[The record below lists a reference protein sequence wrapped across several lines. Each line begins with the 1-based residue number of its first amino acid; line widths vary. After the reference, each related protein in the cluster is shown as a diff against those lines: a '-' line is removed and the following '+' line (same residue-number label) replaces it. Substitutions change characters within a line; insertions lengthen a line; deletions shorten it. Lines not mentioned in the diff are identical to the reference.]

1 MRFLIDAQLPPSL
14 VPLLRE
20 AGHEAEHISDRLP
33 QDAPDQR
40 IWLRALNEERVL
52 VTKDEDFAGW
62 SRLRDPAPRIVWI
75 RLGNLKKSKLRE
87 KLMPLLPE
95 IVRRL
100 ESGEGLVEV
109 G

>member
-20 AGHEAEHISDRLP
+20 AGHEAEHVSDRLP
-33 QDAPDQR
+33 QDAPDLL
-40 IWLRALNEERVL
+40 IWLRALKEERVL
-52 VTKDEDFAGW
+52 VTRDEDFSGW

-75 RLGNLKKSKLRE
+75 RLGNLIKSRLLER
-87 KLMPLLPE
+87 LMPLLPE